1 MENKTYWIYLFH
13 KNKIL
18 SKFLFDEGEFDNLV
32 KKYGNRAI
40 VDGLK
45 RDMSI
50 DKQIKFYNVFIES
63 LYKHKINCYKIR
75 NSDHKL
81 NLCSFLAL
89 YKLNKLKND
98 DENGIFIVRHK
109 KNKMIKIKNKI

>member
-45 RDMSI
+45 KKLSI
-50 DKQIKFYNVFIES
+50 DKQI
-63 LYKHKINCYKIR
+63 L
-75 NSDHKL
+75 
-81 NLCSFLAL
+81 
-89 YKLNKLKND
+89 
-98 DENGIFIVRHK
+98 
-109 KNKMIKIKNKI
+109 